1 MRLLTAISAL
11 TLFLLAGCW
20 NGGIKRGEVVGVYMI
35 RVDNVSG
42 TLDLKSDDTYV
53 QTLAI
58 TGTAAGA
65 RSGKWRLAKDG
76 DHTYVILE
84 KAFYLEKCPQC
95 ALAPKDSVTLHLSAG
110 EMNIFL
116 AQASVQS
123 KVVYSK

>member
-1 MRLLTAISAL
+1 MKKLIAL
-11 TLFLLAGCW
+11 FMFCFLLAGCS
-20 NGGIKRGEVVGVYMI
+20 GISKKEVVGVYMI

-42 TLDLKSDDTYV
+42 TLDLKNDDTYV

-58 TGTAAGA
+58 TGSAAGA
-65 RSGKWRLAKDG
+65 RNGKWRFAKDG

-84 KAFYLEKCPQC
+84 KAFYLEECPQC
-95 ALAPKDSVTLHLSAG
+95 ALTPRDSVTLHLSAG

-116 AQASVQS
+116 AQDSVQS